1 LFYTVFLYNTWVR
14 VAGRVTFVDYGTVI
28 RLCGVYTVHMVG
40 GAGQDLER
48 SLGLYTTMM
57 ISMGAMI
64 GSGIFVLPAI
74 GYKKA
79 GPAVVLAYV
88 LAGLIVL
95 PPALSK
101 SEMAT
106 AMPESGGTY
115 LYIDRALGPL
125 FGTIA
130 GIGAWFSLVF
140 KSAFALAGL
149 GSYLLLLAPGVGTG
163 FLKYVALA
171 LAALIVV
178 LNVVGT
184 ELTGK
189 AQAGVVS
196 LVLAGLT
203 TYTVNTGLKIGE
215 DFDNSNFE
223 PFATHGSV
231 GVITAAAFVFV
242 SYAGVTK
249 VASIAEEVKN
259 PGKNLPRA
267 IIGSLFV
274 MMVIYTLVVGA
285 VVGLSD
291 PDVLTGKGMERGAS
305 LTPMADGAGALL
317 GGFGV
322 VFISVIAIVALTSMA
337 NAGVL
342 ASSRFPLAMSRDDL
356 LPSALT
362 DIDRRF
368 TTPRNSILLT
378 GSVLCALIAFVPVV
392 ELAKLA
398 SAFQILVFTVI
409 NAALIAFREAD
420 LPSYDPEWT
429 SPMYP
434 YVQVFGVVAGVAL
447 LGALFAVS
455 TLSIVGAAGIITG
468 SLVVYLAYGRSRT
481 DRTGAV
487 GTILE
492 RKRGET
498 VEPAKPTKPSDMS
511 EVAGEETGTD

>member
-1 LFYTVFLYNTWVR
+1 MS
-14 VAGRVTFVDYGTVI
+14 GGT
-28 RLCGVYTVHMVG
+28 
-40 GAGQDLER
+40 GQDLER
-48 SLGLYTTMM
+48 SLNLYTTMM
-57 ISMGAMI
+57 ISIGAMV
-64 GSGIFVLPAI
+64 GSGIFVLPAL

-79 GPAVVLAYV
+79 GPAVVVAYV
-88 LAGLIVL
+88 VAGLVVL

-125 FGTIA
+125 FGTVA

-149 GSYLLLLAPGVGTG
+149 GSYFLLVAPGVGEG
-163 FLKYVALA
+163 GLKYIALA
-171 LAALIVV
+171 LAVLIVA

-189 AQAGVVS
+189 AQAAVVS
-196 LVLAGLT
+196 AVLVGLAA
-203 TYTVNTGLKIGE
+203 YTVNAVFEVGRA
-215 DFDNSNFE
+215 FDTSNFE
-223 PFATHGSV
+223 PFVTNDSTGIV
-231 GVITAAAFVFV
+231 VAAAFVFV

-267 IIGSLFV
+267 MIGSLFG

-291 PDVLTGKGMERGAS
+291 PDTLVHGGPENGAS
-305 LTPMADGAGALL
+305 LTPMADGAGVLF

-322 VFISVIAIVALTSMA
+322 AVISVVAVVALTSMA

-342 ASSRFPLAMSRDDL
+342 SSSRFPLAMSRDDL
-356 LPSALT
+356 LPKALT
-362 DIDRRF
+362 KVDRRF

-378 GSVLCALIAFVPVV
+378 GAFLFALIAFVPVV

-398 SAFQILVFTVI
+398 SAFQILVFSAENT
-409 NAALIAFREAD
+409 ALIAFREAD
-420 LPSYDPEWT
+420 LDSYEPEWT

-434 YVQVFGVVAGVAL
+434 YIQVFGVVAGIVF
-447 LGALFAVS
+447 LGVIFSAS
-455 TLSIVGAAGIITG
+455 TLSMVGSAGIVIG
-468 SLVVYLAYGRSRT
+468 GVVVYLAYGRSRT

-487 GTILE
+487 GTIIE
-492 RKRGET
+492 RRRGGD
-498 VEPAKPTKPSDMS
+498 VEPPKSTKASEMSD
-511 EVAGEETGTD
+511 VAQEDTDTD